1 MDTMQEQNPREGVE
15 LVEPFDIPTFLCM
28 AVGYWAVLA
37 MALFLFGFMPV
48 WGLLV
53 TAGLVA
59 LAGANSYLWTER
71 KTEDCA

>member
-1 MDTMQEQNPREGVE
+1 MDTMQEQNPRES
-15 LVEPFDIPTFLCM
+15 VEPFDIPTFLCM
-28 AVGYWAVLA
+28 AVGNWAVLA

-53 TAGLVA
+53 TAGLVG